1 MCVVEKLGTYCGNSL
16 LEDGEECDG
25 GDSMKLGNDGCCN
38 MDCTLRDGA
47 ICRSVACLLLYIK
60 RGFAK
65 LKNWMI

>member
-1 MCVVEKLGTYCGNSL
+1 MCVVEKLGTYCGNYL

-47 ICRSVACLLLYIK
+47 ICRSVVFVTEAVHGSFL
-60 RGFAK
+60 RDV
-65 LKNWMI
+65 